1 MAVEALRLAM
11 LPTLNAMSVMGLIT
25 IPGMLTG
32 QILAGADPFVAVR
45 YQQILMFLIAASTS
59 LGTLIAVVIA
69 LLYLVDSK
77 VFDSSCSFFFFF
89 FFLSFFLI
97 HFWFVCLF
105 VCEHSTAF
113 AETASWKRNSLSIAG
128 SGGSIAVS

>member
-1 MAVEALRLAM
+1 VAVEALRLAM

-59 LGTLIAVVIA
+59 FGTLIAVVIA

-89 FFLSFFLI
+89 FFLSFFL
-97 HFWFVCLF
+97 
-105 VCEHSTAF
+105 
-113 AETASWKRNSLSIAG
+113 
-128 SGGSIAVS
+128 